1 MWTKKDVNRYWNDRS
16 VMYFEHA
23 KKPYQLSED
32 YGLKKE
38 WIFYIMCKEMHN
50 FYDDV
55 DKWYK
60 YYYYRKRYE
69 TPEWWRK
76 KYDKSLTRFPIDIR
90 NIILDFTI

>member
-55 DKWYK
+55 DSAMHYLNLRHPSLDVSHKGQM
-60 YYYYRKRYE
+60 
-69 TPEWWRK
+69 
-76 KYDKSLTRFPIDIR
+76 KSKD
-90 NIILDFTI
+90 D